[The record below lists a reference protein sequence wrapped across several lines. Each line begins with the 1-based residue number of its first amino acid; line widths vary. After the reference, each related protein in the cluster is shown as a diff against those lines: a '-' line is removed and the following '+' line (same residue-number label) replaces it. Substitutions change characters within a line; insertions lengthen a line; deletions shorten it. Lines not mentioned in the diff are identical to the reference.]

1 MAMRIYEDD
10 SSDRPL
16 QPQGGEVPGRLNSTT
31 HATLT
36 AWFAV
41 QHVLLLYMCMP
52 CIGHWHTCT
61 EQKVLTTSSG
71 GLAFYLGCVD
81 EELDNLVCMC
91 AAAAS

>member
-1 MAMRIYEDD
+1 MVCCATCT
-10 SSDRPL
+10 SSI
-16 QPQGGEVPGRLNSTT
+16 
-31 HATLT
+31 
-36 AWFAV
+36 
-41 QHVLLLYMCMP
+41 HVYAL
-52 CIGHWHTCT
+52 HWHTCT